1 MMYFDVRGWRRPLP
15 DPVWLHEDVFDH
27 IHMSES
33 DRNRIAQYIVDQ
45 ESLGLTTVGIDI
57 GSSTTHLLFAK
68 IVLQR
73 ETQRLSSRFVV
84 VQREIVWRSPIML
97 TPFTGT
103 GLIDAH
109 ELEHF
114 FHDCYRDAG
123 FRPQDIDS
131 GAVILT
137 GEAIKQKN
145 ARAIDHLFA
154 GEAGKF
160 VCATAGHQLEA
171 TLAAHGSGAV
181 RLSRER
187 GECLL
192 HVDIGGGTTKL
203 ALIENGVILGAC
215 AFAVG
220 GRLIARNGTGR
231 WTRVDHAA
239 TLAAKD
245 LGFATGPDSMDR
257 EDVRAAIADRL
268 ADVAMDF
275 INDRPRDSLGA
286 SLLLTEDLVR
296 SRAPAAITF
305 SGGISE
311 YLFGRESTE
320 YGDIAMPLA
329 SAIRERLRN
338 LTLPVLDPGNGIR
351 ATVIG
356 ASQFTVQVSGKT
368 IFVSNPDILPLR
380 NVPVVHVQLPQTLNS
395 DAISAAV
402 KRGLLRADLKADAL
416 FAIAFEWTRDPD
428 YHDLLRLCRGITAS
442 IGASRRQPLV
452 VLVDG
457 DVGKT
462 IGHLLREELG
472 MQRELISIDGVTLNE
487 LDFVD
492 VGELMTPPGVIPLVI
507 KSLLFS

>member
-1 MMYFDVRGWRRPLP
+1 MALT
-15 DPVWLHEDVFDH
+15 DH
-27 IHMSES
+27 
-33 DRNRIAQYIVDQ
+33 A
-45 ESLGLTTVGIDI
+45 
-57 GSSTTHLLFAK
+57 
-68 IVLQR
+68 
-73 ETQRLSSRFVV
+73 
-84 VQREIVWRSPIML
+84 L

-103 GLIDAH
+103 GSIDAH

-114 FHDCYRDAG
+114 FHDCYLDAG
-123 FRPQDIDS
+123 FRPQDVDS

-145 ARAIDHLFA
+145 ASAIDHLFA

-181 RLSRER
+181 RLSRDR

-245 LGFATGPDSMDR
+245 LGFATDPDSMDR

-275 INDRPRDSLGA
+275 ISDRPRDSLGA
-286 SLLLTEDLVR
+286 SLLLTDDLVR

-338 LTLPVLDPGNGIR
+338 LPFPVLDPGNGIR

-356 ASQFTVQVSGKT
+356 ASQFTVQASGKT

-380 NVPVVHVQLPQTLNS
+380 NVPVVHVRLPGTLDPN
-395 DAISAAV
+395 AISAAI

-416 FAIAFEWTRDPD
+416 FAIAFEWARDPD
-428 YHDLLRLCRGITAS
+428 YHDLVRLCRGIAAS
-442 IGASRRQPLV
+442 VADAAACRQPLV

-462 IGHLLREELG
+462 IGHLLRDELG